1 MHPRTDLHTER
12 KKLVRIVFALLV
24 MALVLT
30 AVAVPATVQAA
41 NDKAC
46 WGQATKVFAKT
57 GEMGKHASEQPT
69 PRLGLKNLAK
79 ALADAGIIPDDS
91 MASLGV
97 FVATD
102 LGLSI
107 EACGT

>member
-1 MHPRTDLHTER
+1 
-12 KKLVRIVFALLV
+12 VRIVFALLV

-69 PRLGLKNLAK
+69 PRAGLRNLAQ
-79 ALADAGIIPDDS
+79 ALYETEPPTIPEPTLQALGAYV
-91 MASLGV
+91 ASELE
-97 FVATD
+97 
-102 LGLSI
+102 LSI
-107 EACGT
+107 DACMVDEE